1 MFSGSSLRSLRAF
14 GVLWQKFQLNELRCI
29 LSSPQTRTSSPL
41 MIAAVNNEYF
51 YLDNTTIC
59 HRRQSKHGV
68 LRLLEISDLWT
79 ENWFFTR
86 LFSLGVKTLPQL
98 QNLQITSSD
107 PDLYFF
113 HPYSKLNSTLEI
125 FVYVSI
131 IHDQFP
137 KILIAVDL

>member
-59 HRRQSKHGV
+59 HRRQSKQATEERV
-68 LRLLEISDLWT
+68 TSELISAEISWPRETNSNKRPNSASWLREEKMMNGRSPVVETNHLW
-79 ENWFFTR
+79 
-86 LFSLGVKTLPQL
+86 K
-98 QNLQITSSD
+98 
-107 PDLYFF
+107 
-113 HPYSKLNSTLEI
+113 
-125 FVYVSI
+125 
-131 IHDQFP
+131 
-137 KILIAVDL
+137 